1 MKYLKLFNTMAE
13 YESYLNG
20 GGEEPCFPNVSYTED
35 NSEVHFLKSK
45 PLSKLFIFDQY
56 YQNELDYL
64 KDALERERVRTGAN
78 NISLEIETG
87 MLTYYTGSTECIDSE
102 LLNYLR
108 SIKAESFSGDIL
120 DVYMVSYYPNQNL
133 YFSTTDGNAGMG
145 FYIWEGTPAENYGK
159 YGYAID

>member
-20 GGEEPCFPNVSYTED
+20 GGEPCFPNVSYTED

-56 YQNELDYL
+56 YRDELDYL
-64 KDALERERVRTGAN
+64 KNALERERVRIGVPTL
-78 NISLEIETG
+78 SLNVETG
-87 MLTYYTGSTECIDSE
+87 IMADYFGGFECIDSE
-102 LLNYLR
+102 LLSYLR

-120 DVYMVSYYPNQNL
+120 DIEGVYYYPNQNL
-133 YFSTTDGNAGMG
+133 YFGTTDGNAGMG